1 MTTTP
6 SPHLRDDAY
15 KNYEAAKQAYD
26 ASLKDDAANL
36 ELRAAEEVL
45 AADLMAFAKRVIYT
59 EFGNRINEFD
69 AESII
74 QDAGTYL
81 WQQLCRPESIGNGN
95 GGFTAKSLLS
105 TWAWSVVKHYA
116 LAQIG
121 AARKLLTE
129 PNETFLSEEIVEP
142 APSPFRYVAQDE
154 IINSLNDAE
163 RAVFIG
169 KSEGFTGHEIAER
182 EGVVDS
188 TIDYRWKIARKK
200 IRRSRTG
207 RRSGYRRG
215 RVEPQNLTLKDR
227 ENVRKSSVK

>member
-1 MTTTP
+1 MK
-6 SPHLRDDAY
+6 LRS
-15 KNYEAAKQAYD
+15 KHID

-36 ELRAAEEVL
+36 ELLAAEEVL
-45 AADLMAFAKRVIYT
+45 AAELMAFAKRVIYT
-59 EFGNRINEFD
+59 EYGNRINNLIRSPLFKML
-69 AESII
+69 AHICGSNY
-74 QDAGTYL
+74 AG
-81 WQQLCRPESIGNGN
+81 RKASAMAMAD
-95 GGFTAKSLLS
+95 FTAKSLLS

-116 LAQIG
+116 LAQIE

-129 PNETFLSEEIVEP
+129 PNETLLSEEIVEP